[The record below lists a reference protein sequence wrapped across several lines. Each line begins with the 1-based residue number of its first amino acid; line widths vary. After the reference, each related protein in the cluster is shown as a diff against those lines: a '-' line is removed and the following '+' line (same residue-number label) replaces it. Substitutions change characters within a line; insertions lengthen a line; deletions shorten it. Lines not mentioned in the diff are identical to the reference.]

1 MHRLPVSVG
10 VGFLLSLLLS
20 VPAFGQGAV
29 SELNG
34 TVVDSSQAVLPGVTV
49 TLTEET
55 TGLTRS
61 IVSNDRGRFVA
72 IAVTPGRYTIKAEL
86 GGFQTQTRSG
96 VTINVGQA
104 LTINFT
110 LPVGTLTDQ
119 VVVTGETP
127 LIEPTQTQIG
137 TNMSQTDI
145 ENLPMQG
152 REQFALMQ
160 LVPGLTPALQP
171 GSFEGSAYNA
181 NGRESGSNLYLVD
194 GQYNKD
200 DRTGTFPQS
209 RVTVDSMAEF
219 QILTHEY
226 GAEYGGASGVIVN
239 AITKSGT
246 NQLHGRGFYF
256 LQDSKLNATNYFLK
270 LEGEKN
276 PDSGTKS
283 MGGNIGGPIIRNKAF
298 WFFNYEY
305 THSRD
310 AVRLSFPAPAAPLAT
325 SFSDVYNVHLKN
337 YFVRGDYQMNPSNTM
352 HASLIYGP
360 NDGHGEN
367 AEAER
372 YTKQGFRY
380 ELAAPEILANFS
392 WTSILGNK
400 LVNEVKVGTTQEN
413 LWIGDRS
420 IFGESGKDVPWD
432 LGSHQWTALNGLDPI
447 DFGSAQQHPDYRAG
461 PRVEMNGNA
470 LTANVYSEQLTWTP
484 TSHTLKFGVG
494 GSQNKGTS
502 VVSTNQIGT
511 FEFQN
516 NAPFDPAVVSTYP
529 TRYRVRLGEMFIPIG
544 TWRMNA
550 YVSDKW
556 QLTRQLTLN
565 LGVRY
570 DYDDNSSNTKDGF
583 APRLGVAYSPTE
595 KTVVRAGFGKF
606 YEFPPTSIISD
617 LYAGKVISSVF
628 TFDTGEDL
636 SATRG
641 VLPTNPCLLAVSGGP
656 GLAKIS
662 PACRAQLV
670 TAQSQLN
677 AGSFINTEPRLYGN
691 RKLGYLYQ
699 VNFGVERQI
708 MNGMAVTADYVGSR
722 GRDQTGLIDINEP
735 RLLANGTIGRPGPSV
750 FDPDGSR
757 IPAQARNANFQRV
770 LEYVTDPVFNSD
782 YDALELSL
790 DKRFA
795 NRWSGRL
802 SYTLSRS
809 RDVAAT
815 SAGTFG
821 IVNKRVNDD
830 LNARRDYGL
839 ATFDNRHAFS
849 AGGNWNAWRDFG
861 IGATYRYYS
870 GNPVNE
876 TIGIDRNSDRDGA
889 NFDRPV
895 KGRDDLT
902 RPIVSEVDSTGM
914 AIRNGIKGANKMLLD
929 LRLQYV
935 HRISGERTAGL
946 FWEIYNALNRVNYA
960 NPIGA
965 RNSAD
970 FLRSITADEAR
981 SMQIGLRYTF

>member
-1 MHRLPVSVG
+1 MRVRPVSVG
-10 VGFLLSLLLS
+10 VGFLLSLALS
-20 VPAFGQGAV
+20 VSASGQAV

-34 TVVDSSQAVLPGVTV
+34 TIVDSSQALLPGVTV
-49 TLTEET
+49 TMTEET
-55 TGLTRS
+55 TGFSRTLE
-61 IVSNDRGRFVA
+61 SNDRGRFVA

-86 GGFQTQTRSG
+86 SGFQTQTRSG
-96 VTINVGQA
+96 VTISVGQA
-104 LTINFT
+104 VTLNFT
-110 LPVGTLTDQ
+110 MPVGQLTDQ
-119 VVVTGETP
+119 VVVTGEAP

-137 TNMSQTDI
+137 ANMSQQDI

-160 LVPGLTPALQP
+160 LVPGLTPALNP

-209 RVTVDSMAEF
+209 RVTVDSMAEY

-246 NQLHGRGFYF
+246 NQIHGRGFYF
-256 LQDSKLNATNYFLK
+256 LQDSKLNATNYFNK

-276 PDSGTKS
+276 PDSGVKS
-283 MGGNIGGPIIRNKAF
+283 MGGNIGGPIVRNKAF

-310 AVRLSFPAPAAPLAT
+310 AVRLSFPAAAAPLAT
-325 SFSDVYNVHLKN
+325 SFSDVYNVHLYN
-337 YFVRGDYQMNPSNTM
+337 YFVRGDYQFNPSHTV
-352 HASLIYGP
+352 HGSLIYGP

-372 YTKQGFRY
+372 YTREGFRY
-380 ELAAPEILANFS
+380 ELAAPELLGSFS
-392 WTSILGNK
+392 WTGILSNR
-400 LVNEVKVGTTQEN
+400 LVNEVKVGTVQEN
-413 LWIGDRS
+413 LWIGDRTL
-420 IFGESGKDVPWD
+420 FGDAGKDIPWN
-432 LGSHQWTALNGLDPI
+432 LKSHQWTALNGLDPI

-461 PRVEMNGNA
+461 PRVEMSGNA

-484 TSHTLKFGVG
+484 TTHTLKFGVG

-516 NAPFDPAVVSTYP
+516 NAPFNPAVVNTYP
-529 TRYRVRLGEMFIPIG
+529 TRFRIRLGEMFIPIG
-544 TWRMNA
+544 TWRVNTF
-550 YVSDKW
+550 VSDKW
-556 QLTRQLTLN
+556 QLSRKLTLN

-570 DYDDNSSNTKDGF
+570 DFDDNSSNTKDGF
-583 APRLGVAYSPTE
+583 APRLGAAFAPNE
-595 KTVVRAGFGKF
+595 KTVIRAGFGKF

-617 LYAGKVISSVF
+617 LFAGKVVSSVF

-641 VLPTNPCLLAVSGGP
+641 VMPANVCLQAAAGSAGM
-656 GLAKIS
+656 AKIS

-670 TAQSQLN
+670 TMQNQLT
-677 AGSFINTEPRLYGN
+677 AGNFINTEPRLPGN
-691 RKLGYLYQ
+691 RKLGFLYQ
-699 VNFGVERQI
+699 TDFGVERQI
-708 MNGMAVTADYVGSR
+708 MNGMAVTVDYVGSR
-722 GRDQTGLIDINEP
+722 GHDQTGLLDINEP
-735 RLLANGTIGRPGPSV
+735 RLLANGTIGRPGASV
-750 FDPDGSR
+750 FDPDGTR
-757 IPAQARNANFQRV
+757 VPAQARNTAFQRV
-770 LEYVTDPVFNSD
+770 LEYTTSSAFSSD
-782 YDALELSL
+782 YDALEVSL

-795 NRWSGRL
+795 NRWSGRAA
-802 SYTLSRS
+802 YTLSRS
-809 RDVAAT
+809 RDVAAI
-815 SAGTFG
+815 SAGGFG

-830 LNARRDYGL
+830 FNPRRDYGL
-839 ATFDNRHAFS
+839 ATFDNRHAFTT
-849 AGGNWNAWRDFG
+849 GGNWNAWRDLG
-861 IGATYRYYS
+861 LGATFRYYS

-876 TIGIDRNSDRDGA
+876 TVGTDVNRDRDT
-889 NFDRPV
+889 FDRPA

-902 RPIVSEVDSTGM
+902 RPIVSELDETGT
-914 AIRNGIKGANKMLLD
+914 AIRNGIKGTDKMLLD

-935 HRISGERTAGL
+935 YRIKGERTAGF
-946 FWEIYNALNRVNYA
+946 FWEIYNALNRVNFG
-960 NPIGA
+960 NPIGN

-970 FLRSITADEAR
+970 FLRSIVADEAR

>member
-1 MHRLPVSVG
+1 MQRLPVSVG
-10 VGFLLSLLLS
+10 VGLLLSLLLTVS
-20 VPAFGQGAV
+20 AFGQAV

-34 TVVDSSQAVLPGVTV
+34 TVVDSSQAVLPGVTI

-55 TGLTRS
+55 TGFTRN
-61 IVSNDRGRFVA
+61 IVSNEVGRFVA

-86 GGFQTQTRSG
+86 SGFQTQTRTG
-96 VTINVGQA
+96 VTIAVGQA
-104 LTINFT
+104 VTLNLT
-110 LPVGTLTDQ
+110 LPVGGLQDQ
-119 VVVTGETP
+119 VTVTGEAP

-137 TNMSQTDI
+137 TNMSQQDI

-209 RVTVDSMAEF
+209 RVTVDSMAEY

-310 AVRLSFPAPAAPLAT
+310 AVRLSFPPAAAPLAV

-372 YTKQGFRY
+372 YTQQGFRY
-380 ELAAPEILANFS
+380 ELAAPEVLANFS

-400 LVNEVKVGTTQEN
+400 LVNEVKVGTVQEN

-420 IFGESGKDVPWD
+420 IFGENGKDVPWD
-432 LGSHQWTALNGLDPI
+432 LGAHKWTALGSVDPI

-461 PRVEMNGNA
+461 PRVEMSGNA
-470 LTANVYSEQLTWTP
+470 LTANVYSEQLTYTP
-484 TSHTLKFGVG
+484 ANHNLKFGVG

-511 FEFQN
+511 FDFQN
-516 NAPFDPAVVSTYP
+516 NAPFDPAVASTYP
-529 TRYRVRLGEMFIPIG
+529 TRFRIRLGEMFIPIG

-583 APRLGVAYSPTE
+583 APRLGVAYSPND

-617 LYAGKVISSVF
+617 LFAGKVISSVY

-641 VLPTNPCLLAVSGGP
+641 VLPTSPCLLAATGGA
-656 GLAKIS
+656 GMAKIS
-662 PACRAQLV
+662 PACRAQLA
-670 TAQSQLN
+670 TAQNQLA
-677 AGSFINTEPRLYGN
+677 AGSFINPEPRLYGN

-699 VNFGVERQI
+699 IDFGVERQI
-708 MNGMAVTADYVGSR
+708 MNAMAVTVDYVGSR
-722 GRDQTGLIDINEP
+722 GHDQTGLIDLNEP

-750 FDPDGSR
+750 FDPDGTR
-757 IPAQARNANFQRV
+757 IPAQARNTAFQRV
-770 LEYVTDPVFNSD
+770 LEYRTDSVFRSD
-782 YDALELSL
+782 YDALEVSL
-790 DKRFA
+790 DKRFS
-795 NRWSGRL
+795 NRWSGRA

-815 SAGTFG
+815 SAGNFG

-830 LNARRDYGL
+830 FNPRRDYGL
-839 ATFDNRHAFS
+839 ATFDNRHAFT
-849 AGGNWNAWRDFG
+849 AGGNWNAWRDLG
-861 IGATYRYYS
+861 LGATYRYYS

-876 TIGIDRNSDRDGA
+876 IVGTDVNRDRDT
-889 NFDRPV
+889 FDRPV

-902 RPIVSEVDSTGM
+902 KPIVSKLDANGTAV
-914 AIRNGIKGANKMLLD
+914 RNGIKGTDKMLLD

-935 HRISGERTAGL
+935 HRISGERTAGV

-960 NPIGA
+960 NPIGN
-965 RNSAD
+965 RSSSD